1 MDPWLTPAQR
11 FLRVLGYQAEPD
23 RPQDMEDDIQLHA
36 DTLYQRM
43 ITHEEAAAKAREEG
57 LPIPAFEIL
66 PPPPAA
72 KEAAAAPSEE
82 VQKMWREQVEKLP
95 EEERATEEAALRAD
109 YYAKIGTADRLRG
122 IREGEA
128 AERRKRK
135 EEGKATVADHFWGL
149 FGSGPGSDD
158 GEDGGKHV

>member
-1 MDPWLTPAQR
+1 MSLIPAQR
-11 FLRVLGYQAEPD
+11 FLRVLGYQAEPG
-23 RPQDMEDDIQLHA
+23 RSQDMEDDIQLHA

-57 LPIPAFEIL
+57 LPVPAFEIL

-72 KEAAAAPSEE
+72 KEATPAPSEE
-82 VQKMWREQVEKLP
+82 VQKMWKEQVEKLP

-122 IREGEA
+122 IREGEE
-128 AERRKRK
+128 AERRKRR

-149 FGSGPGSDD
+149 FGSGPGSGD
-158 GEDGGKHV
+158 GEDGGKHA